1 MKQAMKNNKK
11 YMKYA
16 LVLTVVVALSSFL
29 LLKVGNKT
37 QIDQN
42 GQAYYEIVEGNT
54 KMEVPVFSDNT
65 LNQYVKS
72 YQEKQLQKGKE
83 EELTY
88 QVETIGDLTQ
98 ILWTK
103 KQGERIQKES
113 MIYHN
118 KKKKTI
124 KLGQLFHKWTS
135 EEEEKL
141 KTLTRLEWNKKKR
154 EASFPDWNE
163 DIKLLENHWFLKDHQ
178 LCFEIN
184 LEGSN
189 YEIGIPFYLLR
200 EEIDWDRV
208 GIQKDEEVWF
218 QDYIKDRKVVAFT
231 FDDGPNPNTT
241 PILIK
246 ALQNRG
252 MNATFFM
259 LGTNV
264 EKHPET
270 VRFVDESGFEVA
282 SHTYQH
288 RNLRKIPVEDQNY
301 EIYHTQELIHQTIG
315 KDPTAIRPPY
325 GNYSEDTLSFIQT
338 PIVLWNVDTLDWK
351 YRDANE
357 IYQNSIDK
365 IQDGDIVLMH
375 DIYYRSVDAAILFA
389 DELYQRGYAVVS
401 VQELAK
407 AKNVTLIPKERYY
420 RFS

>member
-1 MKQAMKNNKK
+1 MKQAMKNNQK

-42 GQAYYEIVEGNT
+42 GQAYYEIVKGNT
-54 KMEVPVFSDNT
+54 KMEVPVFSDNA

-72 YQEKQLQKGKE
+72 YQEKQLKKGKKE
-83 EELTY
+83 ETTY
-88 QVETIGDLTQ
+88 QVNTLGNLTQ
-98 ILWTK
+98 ILWTRK
-103 KQGERIQKES
+103 EGQRIEKDT
-113 MIYHN
+113 MVYHN
-118 KKKKTI
+118 QEQKPL

-141 KTLTRLEWNKKKR
+141 KTLTRLEWDKKKR

-163 DIKLLENHWFLKDHQ
+163 DVKLLENHWLLKDHQ

-189 YEIGIPFYLLR
+189 YEIGIPFYLLS
-200 EEIDWDRV
+200 EDIDWKQV
-208 GIQKDEEVWF
+208 GIKKEKDVWF

-241 PILIK
+241 PILVQSLK
-246 ALQNRG
+246 KRG

-270 VRFVDESGFEVA
+270 VKYVDENGFEVA

-288 RNLRKIPVEDQNY
+288 RNLRKIPVGDQNY

-325 GNYSEDTLSFIQT
+325 GNYSEETLSFIQT

>member
-1 MKQAMKNNKK
+1 MKQAMKNNQK

-42 GQAYYEIVEGNT
+42 GQAYYVIVKGNT

-72 YQEKQLQKGKE
+72 YQEKQLKKGKKE
-83 EELTY
+83 ETTY
-88 QVETIGDLTQ
+88 QVNTLGNLTQ
-98 ILWTK
+98 ILWTRK
-103 KQGERIQKES
+103 EGQRIEKDT
-113 MIYHN
+113 MVYHN
-118 KKKKTI
+118 QEQKPL

-163 DIKLLENHWFLKDHQ
+163 DVKLLENHWLLKDHQ

-189 YEIGIPFYLLR
+189 YEIGIPFYLLS
-200 EEIDWDRV
+200 EDIDWKQL
-208 GIQKDEEVWF
+208 GIKKKKDVWF

-241 PILIK
+241 PILVQSLK
-246 ALQNRG
+246 KRG

-270 VRFVDESGFEVA
+270 VKYVDENGFEVA

-288 RNLRKIPVEDQNY
+288 RNLRKIPVGDQNY

-325 GNYSEDTLSFIQT
+325 GNYSEETLSFIQT

>member
-1 MKQAMKNNKK
+1 MKQAMKNNQK

-16 LVLTVVVALSSFL
+16 LVLTVAVALSSFL

-42 GQAYYEIVEGNT
+42 GQAYYEIVKGNT

-72 YQEKQLQKGKE
+72 YQEKQLKKGKKE
-83 EELTY
+83 ETTY
-88 QVETIGDLTQ
+88 QVNTLGNLTQ
-98 ILWTK
+98 ILWTRK
-103 KQGERIQKES
+103 EGQRIERDT
-113 MIYHN
+113 MVYHN
-118 KKKKTI
+118 QEQKPL

-163 DIKLLENHWFLKDHQ
+163 DVKLLENHWLLKDHQ

-189 YEIGIPFYLLR
+189 YEIGIPFYLLS
-200 EEIDWDRV
+200 EDIDWKQL
-208 GIQKDEEVWF
+208 GIKKEKDVWF

-241 PILIK
+241 PILVQ
-246 ALQNRG
+246 ALKKRG

-270 VRFVDESGFEVA
+270 VKYVDENGFEVA

-288 RNLRKIPVEDQNY
+288 RNLRKIPVGDQNY

-325 GNYSEDTLSFIQT
+325 GNYSEETLSFIQT

>member
-1 MKQAMKNNKK
+1 MKQAMKNNQK

-42 GQAYYEIVEGNT
+42 GQAYYEIVKGNT

-72 YQEKQLQKGKE
+72 YQEKQLKKGKKE
-83 EELTY
+83 ETTY
-88 QVETIGDLTQ
+88 QVNTLGNLTQ
-98 ILWTK
+98 ILWTRK
-103 KQGERIQKES
+103 EGQRIEKDT
-113 MIYHN
+113 MVYHN
-118 KKKKTI
+118 QEQKPL

-163 DIKLLENHWFLKDHQ
+163 DVKLLENHWLLKDHQ

-189 YEIGIPFYLLR
+189 YEIGIPFYLLS
-200 EEIDWDRV
+200 EDIDWKQL
-208 GIQKDEEVWF
+208 GIKKEKDVWF

-241 PILIK
+241 PILVQSLK
-246 ALQNRG
+246 KRG

-270 VRFVDESGFEVA
+270 VKYVDENGFEVA

-288 RNLRKIPVEDQNY
+288 RNLRKIPVGDQNY

-315 KDPTAIRPPY
+315 KDPTVIRPPY
-325 GNYSEDTLSFIQT
+325 GNYSEETLSFIQT

>member
-1 MKQAMKNNKK
+1 MKQAMKNNQK

-42 GQAYYEIVEGNT
+42 GQAYYEIVKGNT

-72 YQEKQLQKGKE
+72 YQEKQLKKGKKE
-83 EELTY
+83 ETTY
-88 QVETIGDLTQ
+88 QVNTLGNLTQ
-98 ILWTK
+98 ILWTRK
-103 KQGERIQKES
+103 EGQRIEKDT
-113 MIYHN
+113 MVYHN
-118 KKKKTI
+118 QEQKPL

-163 DIKLLENHWFLKDHQ
+163 DVKLLENHWLLKDHQ

-189 YEIGIPFYLLR
+189 YEIGIPFYLLS
-200 EEIDWDRV
+200 EDIDWKQL
-208 GIQKDEEVWF
+208 GIKKEKDVWF

-241 PILIK
+241 PILVQSLK
-246 ALQNRG
+246 KRG

-270 VRFVDESGFEVA
+270 VKYVDENGFEVA

-288 RNLRKIPVEDQNY
+288 RNLRKIPVGDQNY

-325 GNYSEDTLSFIQT
+325 GNYSEETLSFIQT